1 MAKKRKIS
9 TPTAVAKKS
18 KKKLKG
24 GIEKIARGKP
34 QKEASAN
41 LFETIWSRRK
51 FDVLGKKQKKGET
64 RRVGLSR
71 SLAVEKRKDTLLQ
84 EYKERNKGNKFVDRR
99 FGEKDAVLNEE
110 EKAIMRF
117 QKERQA
123 QISRQSKFALR
134 DEDEEEEEIL
144 THGGK
149 ALSTVDDYEDEDND
163 SMEDDDDFL
172 DGLSKEEVMNL
183 HFGGGKD
190 GGNDRL
196 DGQKPKTKKEI
207 MEELIAKS
215 KYYKAQKAK
224 EKEEDQ
230 DLQEKLNKDFTEL
243 VQSQAL
249 SSLFRPTRKDNLK
262 AMLTGSS
269 AKDKTSNKEKDEE
282 EEKPDDF
289 DKIMKEMIFDRRGH
303 ATDRLKTD
311 EEVLKEERE
320 RLEELERKR
329 KQRMLGED
337 SDEEGPDNNGED
349 GKENSREKK
358 KKKRE
363 ISGDDLGENFI
374 LDDEENEGRGWVD
387 EVLARKDDEEAE
399 SDEEGGSNEDEDE
412 DDEED
417 EDVEDDDED
426 LDEEGSEEETREEL
440 LEKVR
445 LAIEKK
451 KMEERQEKTAKKAP
465 ENREAQDALPFVISA
480 PQTLPELR
488 ALVDYR
494 TDDEL
499 VVAIQRIR
507 TCNAISLAA
516 ENRRKMQI
524 FYNVLLQYFGSL
536 ASEKPFRLSRLNLLT
551 KPLIELSMETPYFA
565 ATCAR
570 ERLVHMH
577 TQITNRLKTS
587 DGNSYWPSLRTVL
600 LLRFWSMI
608 FPPSDLRHP
617 VMTPA
622 ILFMSEVLC
631 RCPITS
637 GRDVAVGAFMCS
649 LLLSTLR
656 EARRFCPEA
665 LNFILTLLVSSLPS
679 QTYGKLEFARSICP
693 AFMVEICL
701 GEQWLVLRN
710 KSKKEIEAPV
720 LDFVAL
726 MTSEENDPVFAT
738 DAYRVGILRTL
749 LQSLNG
755 FISIY
760 EDLMSFPEVFSPV
773 LRVLKRLEEELV
785 IVETLRPLHTQAVE
799 VIETKLAEHERLR
812 QPLRMRV
819 KKRMPIKQFNPKFE
833 ENFMKGRNYD
843 PDRERAEKKKLV
855 KRIKS
860 EAKGAARELRKDN
873 FFLMEEKAR
882 ERQTAEAERKEKL
895 GKAMAFLQEQES
907 AYKSGQLG
915 KGKGRRRR

>member
-9 TPTAVAKKS
+9 T
-18 KKKLKG
+18 L
-24 GIEKIARGKP
+24 ARR
-34 QKEASAN
+34 N
-41 LFETIWSRRK
+41 
-51 FDVLGKKQKKGET
+51 VLGKKQKKGET

-71 SLAVEKRKDTLLQ
+71 SPAVEKRKDTLLQ

-99 FGEKDAVLNEE
+99 FGEKDAELNEE
-110 EKAIMRF
+110 EKAILRF

-123 QISRQSKFALR
+123 QIHRQSKYALR

-149 ALSTVDDYEDEDND
+149 ALSTVDDYKDEDND
-163 SMEDDDDFL
+163 SMEDEDDFL
-172 DGLSKEEVMNL
+172 DGLSKEEVMKL
-183 HFGGGKD
+183 HFGGGKEN
-190 GGNDRL
+190 GNDGS
-196 DGQKPKTKKEI
+196 DSQKPKSKKEV

-243 VQSQAL
+243 VESQAL
-249 SSLFRPTRKDNLK
+249 TSLFRPTRKDNLK
-262 AMLTGSS
+262 AMLSK
-269 AKDKTSNKEKDEE
+269 KDTTSNKEKEEE
-282 EEKPDDF
+282 EEKPDDY
-289 DKIMKEMIFDRRGH
+289 DKMMKEMIFDIRGH
-303 ATDRLKTD
+303 ASDRLKTD
-311 EEVLKEERE
+311 DEVIKEERE

-337 SDEEGPDNNGED
+337 SDDEGSENDDKD

-358 KKKRE
+358 KKQRRE
-363 ISGDDLGENFI
+363 ISGDDLGENFV
-374 LDDEENEGRGWVD
+374 LDEEEKEGRGWVD
-387 EVLARKDDEEAE
+387 EVLARRGDEEAE
-399 SDEEGGSNEDEDE
+399 SDEEGGS
-412 DDEED
+412 DEEEEEE
-417 EDVEDDDED
+417 EDEDDDED
-426 LDEEGSEEETREEL
+426 EEEEEDDLDGGEGSEEETREEL

-445 LAIEKK
+445 LAIERKK
-451 KMEERQEKTAKKAP
+451 KLEEKQEKAAKKAP
-465 ENREAQDALPFVISA
+465 EIREAQDALPFVINA
-480 PQTLPELR
+480 PQTLAEFR
-488 ALVDYR
+488 TLVDER
-494 TDDEL
+494 PEEEL

-536 ASEKPFRLSRLNLLT
+536 AAEKPFHLSRLNLLT

-570 ERLVHMH
+570 ERLIHMH
-577 TQITNRLKTS
+577 NQITNRLKTS
-587 DGNSYWPSLRTVL
+587 DGNSYWPSMRTLL

-637 GRDVAVGAFMCS
+637 GRDVAVGAFLCS

-656 EARRFCPEA
+656 DARRFCPEA
-665 LNFILTLLVSSLPS
+665 LNFIVTLLVSSLPS
-679 QTYGKLEFARSICP
+679 QKSGKLEFARSVCP

-701 GEQWLVLRN
+701 GEQWLVLKN

-726 MTSEENDPVFAT
+726 VTAEENDPVFAT
-738 DAYRVGILRTL
+738 DAYRMGILRTL

-755 FISIY
+755 FVGIY
-760 EDLMSFPEVFSPV
+760 EDLTSFPEVFSPV
-773 LRVLKRLEEELV
+773 LRVLKRLKEEAV
-785 IVETLRPLHTQAVE
+785 IVETLRPLHTQALE

-819 KKRMPIKQFNPKFE
+819 KKRIPIKQFNPKFE

-855 KRIKS
+855 KKIKS

-873 FFLMEEKAR
+873 YFLMEEKTR
-882 ERQTAEAERKEKL
+882 ERQAAEAERKEKL

-915 KGKGRRRR
+915 KGKGRRRK